1 MKVSIFGSGISGLTV
16 AHELVEKGYKVE
28 IYEKDN
34 IGGGM
39 ARSFRNKYGVPTE
52 HSWRGYGP
60 FYYNT
65 FEIMKRIP
73 LKTTKENFTNKYS
86 LDEVKD
92 HNKEDDLWT
101 IYRGNIYDITHFV
114 NSHPGGKSNI
124 LKCAGKDIEKVWKEL
139 GYEFHLNSSDIIK
152 TVKKNKVGSLVEN
165 FKDNSVYDN
174 LNTDRLKFKYLY
186 NNSNGRGEPNLTI
199 LDLIF
204 LFFLFGKVIC
214 SDKRRY
220 EYFSIRLDPII
231 KKNLSKEGYHFI
243 SDFLAGPGWGFD
255 KKTMS
260 LGHYA
265 TFVEYSLNEKDKN
278 WQVMKKPTSEA
289 WIDPWISYLKM
300 RGVVFNFNNELLKI
314 NADTK
319 QVNSCIIKRDSK
331 QSIVTSD
338 IYIFAINPFNFADIL
353 ENSKFRKDKLYK
365 NLKEGNIINNQ
376 ISFRLGFDRK
386 IEFGEK
392 TTGYVLIDS
401 AYNITFYPQE
411 DSWDKNVSLG
421 MNGKIKTLLSGTI
434 ILPYNKGVLYNKTA
448 TSLKLEELKKEI
460 VEQFFLS
467 NDFKKYTDINKI
479 TKKNIIFKEIFA
491 DWYEDG
497 NYLKSKNRK
506 WVNNSYNEKYRLENK
521 TELKN
526 MYICGS
532 HCVTSINIWSM
543 EGAVE
548 SGKRCSNIIL
558 NRNNQKECYI
568 YNHGSVGLVILLQNI
583 ENIFYGLGL
592 RNVIIELITCLLFYI
607 IYNLVYKFIRYKK
620 GV

>member
-1 MKVSIFGSGISGLTV
+1 
-16 AHELVEKGYKVE
+16 
-28 IYEKDN
+28 
-34 IGGGM
+34 
-39 ARSFRNKYGVPTE
+39 
-52 HSWRGYGP
+52 
-60 FYYNT
+60 
-65 FEIMKRIP
+65 
-73 LKTTKENFTNKYS
+73 
-86 LDEVKD
+86 
-92 HNKEDDLWT
+92 
-101 IYRGNIYDITHFV
+101 
-114 NSHPGGKSNI
+114 
-124 LKCAGKDIEKVWKEL
+124 
-139 GYEFHLNSSDIIK
+139 
-152 TVKKNKVGSLVEN
+152 
-165 FKDNSVYDN
+165 
-174 LNTDRLKFKYLY
+174 
-186 NNSNGRGEPNLTI
+186 
-199 LDLIF
+199 
-204 LFFLFGKVIC
+204 
-214 SDKRRY
+214 
-220 EYFSIRLDPII
+220 
-231 KKNLSKEGYHFI
+231 
-243 SDFLAGPGWGFD
+243 
-255 KKTMS
+255 MS

-265 TFVEYSLNEKDKN
+265 TFVEYSLNEKEKN

-497 NYLKSKNRK
+497 YYLKSKNRK

>member
-1 MKVSIFGSGISGLTV
+1 
-16 AHELVEKGYKVE
+16 
-28 IYEKDN
+28 
-34 IGGGM
+34 
-39 ARSFRNKYGVPTE
+39 
-52 HSWRGYGP
+52 
-60 FYYNT
+60 
-65 FEIMKRIP
+65 
-73 LKTTKENFTNKYS
+73 
-86 LDEVKD
+86 
-92 HNKEDDLWT
+92 
-101 IYRGNIYDITHFV
+101 
-114 NSHPGGKSNI
+114 
-124 LKCAGKDIEKVWKEL
+124 
-139 GYEFHLNSSDIIK
+139 
-152 TVKKNKVGSLVEN
+152 
-165 FKDNSVYDN
+165 
-174 LNTDRLKFKYLY
+174 
-186 NNSNGRGEPNLTI
+186 
-199 LDLIF
+199 
-204 LFFLFGKVIC
+204 
-214 SDKRRY
+214 
-220 EYFSIRLDPII
+220 
-231 KKNLSKEGYHFI
+231 
-243 SDFLAGPGWGFD
+243 
-255 KKTMS
+255 
-260 LGHYA
+260 
-265 TFVEYSLNEKDKN
+265 
-278 WQVMKKPTSEA
+278 MKKPTSEA

-526 MYICGS
+526 I
-532 HCVTSINIWSM
+532 
-543 EGAVE
+543 
-548 SGKRCSNIIL
+548 
-558 NRNNQKECYI
+558 
-568 YNHGSVGLVILLQNI
+568 
-583 ENIFYGLGL
+583 
-592 RNVIIELITCLLFYI
+592 
-607 IYNLVYKFIRYKK
+607 
-620 GV
+620 